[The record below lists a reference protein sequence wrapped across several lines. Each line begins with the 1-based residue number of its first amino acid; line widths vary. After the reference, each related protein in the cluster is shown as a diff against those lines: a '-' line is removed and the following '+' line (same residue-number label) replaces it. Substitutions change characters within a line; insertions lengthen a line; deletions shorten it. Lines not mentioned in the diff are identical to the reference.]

1 VQCLWQGKAEKTLT
15 EQTEGLPKRTFK
27 NMDWH
32 DPSTYLGLTVS
43 AFVLV
48 IVLGVVLGLR
58 RHVLVFRNFDDVA
71 LIFFSQLFL
80 GFTVFSLLSLAL
92 GTGMRILSYTLLG
105 VSVGL
110 FLYMIY
116 RTFDDNDRE
125 IAPTAVALLTKLVFS
140 WLIILS
146 IGNVLNPGGQTAAQR
161 RNQRGSGFIRLFVL
175 VPLIMALVV
184 DPMTGVYSPRWL
196 KSTVGGT
203 RLRP

>member
-1 VQCLWQGKAEKTLT
+1 
-15 EQTEGLPKRTFK
+15 
-27 NMDWH
+27 MDWH
-32 DPSTYLGLTVS
+32 DPSTYLGFIVS

-48 IVLGVVLGLR
+48 IVLGVVLGVR

-80 GFTVFSLLSLAL
+80 AFTVFPLLFLAL
-92 GTGMRILSYTLLG
+92 GTGMRILCYTLLA
-105 VSVGL
+105 VSLGI
-110 FLYMIY
+110 FLYMMY

-146 IGNVLNPGGQTAAQR
+146 IGNVLNPGGQNATQKS
-161 RNQRGSGFIRLFVL
+161 NQRGTGFVRLFIL

-184 DPMTGVYSPRWL
+184 DPMAGVYSPRWL